1 MNIFKRIF
9 RIGQA
14 EIHAAVEKMEDPI
27 KMTEQGLRE
36 LREDL
41 QEAVEAYAKVKALVI
56 RTENEKNT
64 CLKDADNYADKAV
77 LVLEKAKSGALDIA
91 KAEELAMEALRLK
104 AKRTE
109 DAQSLEAQAA
119 AHQVSLQEMSKNIEV
134 IKSNL
139 AKWEKELK
147 ILRARA
153 VVSKATQEV
162 NKQIAHIDS
171 NDTIA
176 MLERMKD
183 KVEYQEALGQ
193 AYGAMAAE
201 QSDLSKELDQVVNDQ
216 TVVLNDELASLK
228 QKLGINKL
236 E

>member
-14 EIHAAVEKMEDPI
+14 EIHAAVEKMEDPV

-36 LREDL
+36 LRADL
-41 QEAVEAYAKVKALVI
+41 QEAVESYAKVKALAI

-64 CLKDADNYADKAV
+64 CVKDAENFSEKAM
-77 LVLEKAKSGALDIA
+77 LVMEKAKDGSLQID

-104 AKRTE
+104 AKRIE
-109 DAQSLEAQAA
+109 DAQSLEVQAI
-119 AHQVSLQEMSKNIEV
+119 AHQTSLQEMAKNIEV
-134 IKSNL
+134 IKANL

-147 ILRARA
+147 ILKARA
-153 VVSKATQEV
+153 IVSQATQEV

-183 KVEYQEALGQ
+183 KVAHQEALAQ
-193 AYGAMAAE
+193 AYGAIAE
-201 QSDLSKELDQVVNDQ
+201 EQTNLSKELDQAINDQ
-216 TVVLNDELASLK
+216 SNELKNELKTIK
-228 QKLGINKL
+228 QKLGIEKGQ
-236 E
+236 

>member
-14 EIHAAVEKMEDPI
+14 EIHAAVEKMEDPV

-41 QEAVEAYAKVKALVI
+41 QEAVESYAKVKALSI

-64 CLKDADNYADKAV
+64 CLKDANSFSQKAM
-77 LVLEKAKSGALDIA
+77 LVMEKAKTGELDFE
-91 KAEELAMEALRLK
+91 KAEALAMEALRIK
-104 AKRTE
+104 SKRVE
-109 DAQSLEAQAA
+109 DAQSLEVQSL
-119 AHQVSLQEMSKNIEV
+119 AHQTSLQEMSKNIEV
-134 IKSNL
+134 IKENL

-147 ILRARA
+147 ILKARA
-153 VVSKATQEV
+153 MVSQATQEV

-183 KVEYQEALGQ
+183 KVAHQEALAQ
-193 AYGAMAAE
+193 AYGAIADE
-201 QSDLSKELDQVVNDQ
+201 QTNLSKELDQVVSDQ
-216 TVVLNDELASLK
+216 SSVLKDELAAIK
-228 QKLGINKL
+228 QKLGINT
-236 E
+236 EN